1 MKRIL
6 GNRVLIEQIMTKKES
21 SLILT
26 AKQKEDTENFEIE
39 RKVIMV
45 GLGVNEQE
53 IEVGDIPVFGK
64 YAVEDSIKIVSKT
77 DDVLV
82 AHLVMNV
89 DNIVGIDNLEI
100 K

>member
-21 SLILT
+21 NLILT

-45 GLGVNEQE
+45 GLGVNKEE

>member
-21 SLILT
+21 NLILT
-26 AKQKEDTENFEIE
+26 AKQKEDTENFETE

-45 GLGVNEQE
+45 GLGVNKEE

>member
-1 MKRIL
+1 MKKIL

-21 SLILT
+21 NLILT

-45 GLGVNEQE
+45 GRGVNKEE

-64 YAVEDSIKIVSKT
+64 YAVEDSIKIISKT
-77 DDVLV
+77 EDVLV
-82 AHLVMNV
+82 AHLVMHV